1 MYVKLKWLQ
10 KTQVI
15 GKKKKEGG
23 SAPSG
28 RGADLKVKFHSS
40 NTPPPSSI
48 YVNARIRWLWMAVK
62 NYFPFS
68 IIWIGFR
75 WCEGWDSVNFMEF
88 SDGFW
93 MRPPS
98 THLLTPSR
106 FGILKVFRWY
116 ISGLSFIYVW
126 SVVLEFWNF
135 RCFHTSRQYNFRLL
149 LGGFLNVTQWNVA
162 IFVWNFDQ
170 WCNALWCIKHMKV
183 FILFL
188 KNTWI

>member
-88 SDGFW
+88 SDGFLDA
-93 MRPPS
+93 PS
-98 THLLTPSR
+98 IRSFIDTLM
-106 FGILKVFRWY
+106 FWY
-116 ISGLSFIYVW
+116 IKGVQVIHIWAKFHLCLICSSR
-126 SVVLEFWNF
+126 VLKFQMF
-135 RCFHTSRQYNFRLL
+135 SYQQTVQF
-149 LGGFLNVTQWNVA
+149 
-162 IFVWNFDQ
+162 
-170 WCNALWCIKHMKV
+170 
-183 FILFL
+183 
-188 KNTWI
+188 